1 MRATAERLARE
12 IALHSQ
18 VIRLFCGHL
27 HASSSGAIGTVLV
40 TTAPATAID
49 RREGPF
55 PDALTNKP
63 VYEVHVFD
71 RERGFAPPTR
81 IVAA

>member
-1 MRATAERLARE
+1 MQYCPSIWGVAR
-12 IALHSQ
+12 HSQ
-18 VIRLFCGHL
+18 IIRVFCGHH
-27 HASSSGAIGTVLV
+27 HAPSSGTAGTVLV

-55 PDALTNKP
+55 PDALTDKP
-63 VYEVHVFD
+63 VYEVHVFGC
-71 RERGFAPPTR
+71 EHGFVPPSR